1 MDIQVCYKLADGTV
15 VVTDLLTEQKAE
27 SGKSY
32 VNVHAN
38 KDMLKGP
45 AGENKYTLVSAELI
59 RVPFAA
65 DTLANVEFIVK

>member
-15 VVTDLLTEQKAE
+15 VATELLEGQKAE

-32 VNVHAN
+32 VTVEAN
-38 KDMLKGP
+38 DKAYGN
-45 AGENKYTLVSAELI
+45 AYTLVGAGLI

-65 DTLANVEFIVK
+65 DTLTNVEFTVKAK